1 MPVYRRHRMKLLVVS
16 YCVSE
21 VLILPIASVHASNRC
36 LCSNTA
42 DHRGSKEPQSPRAN
56 VQRYSRATT
65 SIPHINGPDDIPH
78 SITTKP
84 SLFYSVQLP
93 LNRNNNNTIRPRIRN
108 LRQDIPTPNLLI
120 SKKSLI
126 VLVNSPRD
134 QASRRSR
141 IRAAPPR
148 IRPLETSGFGAIE
161 QVLIVCA
168 LEGFCGFFGTL

>member
-108 LRQDIPTPNLLI
+108 LRQRALKFLRGRPQVACGYLLH
-120 SKKSLI
+120 LP
-126 VLVNSPRD
+126 VFHAHPRFLPFIIHHPA
-134 QASRRSR
+134 QPASVRHVDPFQSVHVRW
-141 IRAAPPR
+141 
-148 IRPLETSGFGAIE
+148 
-161 QVLIVCA
+161 V
-168 LEGFCGFFGTL
+168 